1 MAELSQEQ
9 TAEMLNQS
17 VSIRNEI
24 VDILKRD
31 DVSLNV
37 GILAVV
43 SLAEEIRSKMKDDE
57 RIQTDLAVKSFN
69 ALISIEKTMQGVLVA
84 GEN

>member
-1 MAELSQEQ
+1 MVELSPEQ
-9 TAEMLNQS
+9 TAEMLNHT

-43 SLAEEIRSKMKDDE
+43 SLAEEIRSRLGEEE
-57 RIQTDLAVKSFN
+57 RLRTDLAGRSFN
-69 ALISIEKTMQGVLVA
+69 ALCSIEKTIESVLVA

>member
-1 MAELSQEQ
+1 
-9 TAEMLNQS
+9 MLNQS

-31 DVSLNV
+31 DVSVNV

-43 SLAEEIRSKMKDDE
+43 SLAEEIRGKMKDDE
-57 RIQTDLAVKSFN
+57 RIQTDLAAKSFN
-69 ALISIEKTMQGVLVA
+69 ALVSIEKTMLVVLVA